1 MEARMKLFCLMY
13 LRMNL
18 NAAENICDFFFLKL
32 WRIQYIEDV
41 VYIDIE
47 NMYEEYRCLYIH
59 CIYTHTYTQ
68 FVYIIYI
75 YTQTAVLC

>member
-1 MEARMKLFCLMY
+1 MEARMKLFCLMH

-18 NAAENICDFFFLKL
+18 NAAENICDFFLKL

-41 VYIDIE
+41 LYIDIE

-68 FVYIIYI
+68 FVYTIYI
-75 YTQTAVLC
+75 YTQTAVLW